1 MASQF
6 VRKIT
11 DTTINEPIKETTT
24 NGDLIITKDDKVLI
38 NLNGTLKDLTP
49 TLTGDE
55 FNELKSSIK
64 KNTDGITQLNEDMDS
79 AITKAP
85 KLDGDNTYM
94 GINKFTD
101 GVSLAGK
108 NVVNGL
114 TDTEWLDIPLAEG
127 RTGTAK
133 YKVSLGKVFV
143 HIENVKG
150 IKTTGYNEQSK
161 IGTLPIKLKLNTLRY
176 IIQSYNST
184 IVLKQVTIQSSGDI
198 YVTNPMGNPMS
209 EDDSYILDTVL
220 I

>member
-11 DTTINEPIKETTT
+11 DTTSSEPIKETTT
-24 NGDLIITKDDKVLI
+24 NGDLIITKDDKVFI
-38 NLNGTLKDLTP
+38 NLNGVLKDLTP
-49 TLTGDE
+49 ALTGDE

-64 KNTDGITQLNEDMDS
+64 KNTDGITQLNADLDS

-101 GVSLAGK
+101 GVSLDGK

-114 TDTEWLDIPLAEG
+114 TDTEWLDIPLANG

-143 HIENVKG
+143 HIESVKG
-150 IKTTGYNEQSK
+150 ITTTGYNDNSK
-161 IGTLPIKLKLNTLRY
+161 IGTLPIKLSLNTSRY

-184 IVLKQVTIQSSGDI
+184 IVLKQVTIQSNGDI
-198 YVTNPMGNPMS
+198 YVTNAMGNPML
-209 EDDSYILDTVL
+209 EDDLYILDTVL

>member
-11 DTTINEPIKETTT
+11 DTTSSEPIKETTT

-49 TLTGDE
+49 SLTGDE

-64 KNTDGITQLNEDMDS
+64 KNTDGITQLNADVDS

-101 GVSLAGK
+101 GVSLDGK

-114 TDTEWLDIPLAEG
+114 TDTEWLDIPLEKG
-127 RTGTAK
+127 RTGIAK

-143 HIENVKG
+143 HLDSIRGMSGTGLSNSNSYIGKIPKG
-150 IKTTGYNEQSK
+150 
-161 IGTLPIKLKLNTLRY
+161 GTYYTRNSAVLGSTVA
-176 IIQSYNST
+176 IISCSPDGQ
-184 IVLKQVTIQSSGDI
+184 I
-198 YVTNPMGNPMS
+198 
-209 EDDSYILDTVL
+209 YILDTAGEAPKTTDVL
-220 I
+220 HTDFVVM

>member
-11 DTTINEPIKETTT
+11 DTTSSEPIKETTT

-49 TLTGDE
+49 SLTGDE

-64 KNTDGITQLNEDMDS
+64 KNTDGITQLNADVDS

-101 GVSLAGK
+101 GVSLDGK

-114 TDTEWLDIPLAEG
+114 TDTEWLDIPLEKG

-143 HIENVKG
+143 HIDSIRGMSGTGLSNSNSYIGKIPKGGTYYTRNSAVLGSNVA
-150 IKTTGYNEQSK
+150 
-161 IGTLPIKLKLNTLRY
+161 
-176 IIQSYNST
+176 IISCSPDGQ
-184 IVLKQVTIQSSGDI
+184 I
-198 YVTNPMGNPMS
+198 
-209 EDDSYILDTVL
+209 YILDTAGEAPKTTDILHTDFVVM
-220 I
+220 

>member
-11 DTTINEPIKETTT
+11 DTTTSEPIKETTT
-24 NGDLIITKDDKVLI
+24 SGDLIITTDNKVLI

-94 GINKFTD
+94 GTNIFMD
-101 GVSLAGK
+101 GVSFSGN
-108 NVVNGL
+108 NVVNGIKD
-114 TDTEWLDIPLAEG
+114 TDWLDIPLAEG

-143 HIENVKG
+143 HLDSIRGVSGTGLSNQNSYIGKIPKG
-150 IKTTGYNEQSK
+150 GTYYIRNSAVMGSTVAIISCSPDGQIYIADTTGEAPKTTD
-161 IGTLPIKLKLNTLRY
+161 
-176 IIQSYNST
+176 
-184 IVLKQVTIQSSGDI
+184 VLHTDFVVI
-198 YVTNPMGNPMS
+198 
-209 EDDSYILDTVL
+209 
-220 I
+220 

>member
-24 NGDLIITKDDKVLI
+24 SGDLIITKDDKVFI
-38 NLNGTLKDLTP
+38 NLNGVLKDLTP
-49 TLTGDE
+49 ALTGDE

-64 KNTDGITQLNEDMDS
+64 KNTDGITQLNADVDS

-94 GINKFTD
+94 GTNTFMD
-101 GVSLAGK
+101 GLSLVGK

-114 TDTEWLDIPLAEG
+114 TDTDWLDIPLAEG

-133 YKVSLGKVFV
+133 YKVTMGRVNIHLY
-143 HIENVKG
+143 G
-150 IKTTGYNEQSK
+150 IRGITAVGNNTQGK
-161 IGTLPIKLKLNTLRY
+161 IGTLPIKPSSFTALYLAKVGNTVRV
-176 IIQSYNST
+176 IT
-184 IVLKQVTIQSSGDI
+184 INPNGVI
-198 YVTNPMGNPMS
+198 YVSNSMENPMT
-209 EDDSYILDTVL
+209 EDDEYYLDAGL